1 MKNNLQ
7 IIRKHEVLSRL
18 PFSLSTLCSR
28 IDDKL
33 FIPPVSLGGRAVGFV
48 SSEVDCCIAAMVAG
62 KNNDEL
68 TEIVAELIE
77 NRQTTLNSLFK
88 DHQSKL
94 EVL

>member
-7 IIRKHEVLSRL
+7 IIRKHEVLAKL

-28 IDDKL
+28 IGDKL
-33 FIPPVSLGGRAVGFV
+33 FTPPVSLGGRAVGFV

-62 KNNDEL
+62 KSNDEL
-68 TEIVAELIE
+68 AEIVEELIQK
-77 NRQTTLNSLFK
+77 RQTTLSNLFQ

-94 EVL
+94 GDL